1 MKKVLIAIVLVGGI
15 FALSSCGK
23 DCTCT
28 AKWNGDV
35 VSEVHKTLNDG
46 EQCSDY
52 NSYIKVAGL
61 EVEQKCTPN
70 LF

>member
-28 AKWNGDV
+28 AKWNGEV
-35 VSEVHKTLNDG
+35 VSEVHKTLKED
-46 EQCSDY
+46 EKCSDF
-52 NSYIKVAGL
+52 NSYIKVAGQ